1 MPRILHTNP
10 LEDGHQL
17 VIVMTAATG
26 EDRGAFR
33 NCARLVETDGTA
45 YVRINSPNI
54 IRIIAS
60 HSFDRRSTG
69 PRSGF
74 HAAVESLR
82 ERMTEEAATYRPGVL
97 PPADA
102 YIVTADLL
110 VGLPPKHAR

>member
-1 MPRILHTNP
+1 MPRILHTIP

-17 VIVMTAATG
+17 VIVVTAATG

-33 NCARLVETDGTA
+33 NYARLVETDGTA

-54 IRIIAS
+54 IRVIAS
-60 HSFDRRSTG
+60 HSFDRRSSG

-74 HAAVESLR
+74 FAAVEYLR
-82 ERMTEEAATYRPGVL
+82 ERMIHEAAAYRPGIL

-102 YIVTADLL
+102 YVVTADLL
-110 VGLPPKHAR
+110 VNLPTKHVR